1 MQRGLGIRPSRMG
14 MTLEWQRLRK
24 PSGLRSQGY
33 VGLTA
38 PKHGMKPSTRPGL
51 RLSSTLKKVENVY
64 YPPAIHRSA
73 PSFPRIDAKSEVVEV
88 SKDSTTN
95 VTTTYVNLSEEAK
108 RPKATEKEKNSNQ
121 VVAPDAIKPP
131 STS

>member
-1 MQRGLGIRPSRMG
+1 M
-14 MTLEWQRLRK
+14 
-24 PSGLRSQGY
+24 
-33 VGLTA
+33 
-38 PKHGMKPSTRPGL
+38 
-51 RLSSTLKKVENVY
+51 LKRVENVY
-64 YPPAIHRSA
+64 YPPAIHRFA

-95 VTTTYVNLSEEAK
+95 VTTTYVNLF
-108 RPKATEKEKNSNQ
+108 EKEKNSNQ